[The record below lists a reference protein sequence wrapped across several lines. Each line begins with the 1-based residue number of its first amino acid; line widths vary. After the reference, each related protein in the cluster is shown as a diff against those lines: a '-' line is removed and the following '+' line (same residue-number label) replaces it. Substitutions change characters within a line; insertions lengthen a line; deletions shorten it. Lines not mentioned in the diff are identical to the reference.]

1 MIRPM
6 QHIVIVAPPI
16 VLTRNEI
23 DTLVG
28 VLADSLEATAKDLA
42 AEGVWARLRHSVR
55 PSQNPFIPE
64 SG

>member
-16 VLTRNEI
+16 VLTRLPKI

-28 VLADSLEATAKDLA
+28 VLGDSIEATAKDLA
-42 AEGVWARLRHSVR
+42 AEGVWQS
-55 PSQNPFIPE
+55 
-64 SG
+64 